1 MERKKDYILCVVS
14 AVIGIVIFA
23 VAGINK
29 RITFCDEVYTYMIVN
44 SSNAAYQFADGEWS
58 APLSPPAAP
67 PLPCPDNAPGIAST
81 ALSP

>member
-1 MERKKDYILCVVS
+1 MVFEPFKRGVYMERKKDYILCVVS

-44 SSNAAYQFADGEWS
+44 SSNAA
-58 APLSPPAAP
+58 PIL
-67 PLPCPDNAPGIAST
+67 L
-81 ALSP
+81 